1 MMDKDEIE
9 ILDLD
14 DNAKVS
20 VVNEV
25 TPSNIDNKENKPNN
39 EVAGDNMGSKKVK
52 KRRLKKGIFQTIFC
66 LLSLAFI
73 IGCFIFYGGRLIKYY
88 KIYNPKTD
96 SGESVQLISNALIQ
110 GTPIVVEGPG
120 IYRENGVYVYKG
132 EDVNNYIEYSNML
145 WRIVRTNTDGSLEII
160 LDDYINILAWDFEGN
175 DYINSDIHKYLN
187 EVFIKQLDT
196 SALIKTSICTDK
208 MDSINNFTC
217 NAKNM
222 DYYVKLLPAND
233 FLNSVVDES
242 TFVAKDDDLVWLG
255 TSSDSEKVWHT
266 NGSNISSSED
276 HNTYFVKP
284 VVTIKNSTTLL
295 GGDGSKDDPFRIQEE
310 NKKVKVGSYVTI
322 DEDTWIVYEKDDDNI
337 KLVYS
342 TLFDE
347 GLTTYRFDTD
357 ELEYDPDRANSLAE
371 LLNTEF
377 YDSLSY
383 KDMLLDFDV
392 YTGTY
397 DGSYENVYDEK
408 VTVKVGIPS
417 AVDLKF
423 NNDEDGYYLS
433 SKSPRIKI
441 YYYKEDLISSNPGI
455 SRPFRPTISIE
466 IPKISSGNGT
476 EDAPFVIEVD

>member
-14 DNAKVS
+14 DDEKVP
-20 VVNEV
+20 VVNTA
-25 TPSNIDNKENKPNN
+25 TPSNIDNKETKPNK
-39 EVAGDNMGSKKVK
+39 EVAGDKMGSKKVK

-73 IGCFIFYGGRLIKYY
+73 IGCCIFYGGRLIKYY
-88 KIYNPKTD
+88 RIYNPKTD
-96 SGESVQLISNALIQ
+96 SGESAQLISNALIH

-132 EDVNNYIEYSNML
+132 EEVNNYIEYSNML

-187 EVFIKQLDT
+187 EVFIKQIDT
-196 SALIKTSICTDK
+196 SSLVKTTICTDK
-208 MDSINNFTC
+208 METINDFTC
-217 NAKNM
+217 SATNL
-222 DYYVKLLPAND
+222 DSYVKLLPAND

-242 TFVAKDDDLVWLG
+242 TYIASDDDLIWLG
-255 TSSDSEKVWHT
+255 TSGSDKVWHA
-266 NGSNISSSED
+266 NGNNISTSEGN
-276 HNTYFVKP
+276 NTYFVKP
-284 VVTIKNSTTLL
+284 VVTIKNSAVLL
-295 GGDGSKDDPFRIQEE
+295 SGDGTKENPFQIQEKS
-310 NKKVKVGSYVTI
+310 NKIGVGSYITI
-322 DEDTWIVYEKDDDNI
+322 DEDTWIVYEKNDNDI

-342 TLFDE
+342 TLYNE
-347 GLTTYRFDTD
+347 GLTTYRFDTE
-357 ELEYDPDRANSLAE
+357 ELDYDPTRANSLAE

-397 DGSYENVYDEK
+397 DGSYENIYDEK

-423 NNDEDGYYLS
+423 NNEEDGYYLS

-455 SRPFRPTISIE
+455 SRPIRPTISIE
-466 IPKISSGNGT
+466 IPEISSGSGT
-476 EDAPFVIEVD
+476 VDDPFVIEVD